1 MNNKVLVIG
10 GVIVLGVG
18 FLIVGALYN
27 DKTQTIPRSSQAPTL
42 TPTAQ
47 ISASVSET
55 AMPTEKNP
63 NLAPDF
69 TLQRLSGGTITLA
82 EFRGVKP
89 VVLDFWA
96 SWCPNCQRD
105 MPKLNGMYEKYK
117 DDIEV
122 IGINLQERESTVKQ
136 FVLSKGISFSIALD
150 PLRLA
155 SNAFGVQY
163 TNTHLLIDKNG
174 AIVKVIPGD
183 IRENDI
189 ISLIKQ

>member
-27 DKTQTIPRSSQAPTL
+27 DKTQTIPRSSQAPIL

-69 TLQRLSGGTITLA
+69 TLQRLGGGTITLA

-105 MPKLNGMYEKYK
+105 MPKLNEMYEKYK

-122 IGINLQERESTVKQ
+122 IGIN
-136 FVLSKGISFSIALD
+136 
-150 PLRLA
+150 
-155 SNAFGVQY
+155 
-163 TNTHLLIDKNG
+163 
-174 AIVKVIPGD
+174 
-183 IRENDI
+183 
-189 ISLIKQ
+189 